1 MEIIMQNLPAAVSA
15 VLLAVLILTV
25 ITNIIVEVLKKALLN
40 MPTNLIAICVAM
52 TVTLVATIAV
62 CQMIG
67 TSITWYLI
75 AGAVGLGFFVA
86 FAAMF
91 GFDKFKQM
99 LRQMSSANDQ

>member
-15 VLLAVLILTV
+15 VLMAVLILTV

-52 TVTLVATIAV
+52 TVTLVATVAA
-62 CQMIG
+62 CQILG
-67 TSITWYLI
+67 VGITWYLI

-99 LRQMSSANDQ
+99 LEQIASAKSQ